1 MERLDEMS
9 FEKTKIYFFKYGALI
24 NLIMFPEVQ
33 IY

>member
-24 NLIMFPEVQ
+24 NLMFPEVQ